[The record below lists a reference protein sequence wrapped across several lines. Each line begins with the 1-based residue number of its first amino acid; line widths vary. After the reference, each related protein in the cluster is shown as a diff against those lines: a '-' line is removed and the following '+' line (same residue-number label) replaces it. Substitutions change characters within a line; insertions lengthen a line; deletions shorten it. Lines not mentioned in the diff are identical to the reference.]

1 MRRHTDPQSK
11 PSTPHD
17 GSYRRLFSHARMV
30 EDLIR
35 RYVAPRW
42 INRLDFSTLEMVPA
56 HFVSENYE
64 QRESDVV
71 WRLRYEPSGEWFYV
85 YLLIEFQ
92 SLVDRF
98 MAIRLLAYIMLL
110 HQSLI
115 RDKRLTRSGKLPP
128 VVPIVLY
135 NGTRKWT
142 APLQV
147 AELIESLPGKAA
159 FLPRF
164 EYLVIDEGHL
174 PREQLEP
181 LDNPVAGVF
190 QLEQS
195 TGLEEIRRIIDGLI
209 EILDD
214 PELRELR
221 RDMATWLRRA
231 VLPARLPGIE
241 VPELQNLQEAKIMLE
256 ERAATWPKQWMAEG
270 FAKGLAKG
278 HAKGLAKGHTSG
290 LREAL
295 TRQAEEKF
303 GSRTASYSEL
313 IAGASEEQLER
324 WLTGILSAT
333 DIAEL
338 FKT

>member
-1 MRRHTDPQSK
+1 MARHTTK
-11 PSTPHD
+11 TTPHD

-35 RYVAPRW
+35 RYVEPPW
-42 INRLDFSTLEMVPA
+42 LDRLDFSTLEMVPA
-56 HFVSENYE
+56 HYVSEELE

-71 WRLRYEPSGEWFYV
+71 WRLRYGHTGDWFYV

-92 SLVDRF
+92 SQVARF
-98 MAIRLLAYIMLL
+98 MAVRVLAYIMLL
-110 HQSLI
+110 YEDLI
-115 RDKRLTRSGKLPP
+115 RKKRLTSSGRLPP

-135 NGTRKWT
+135 NGNRKWT
-142 APLQV
+142 APLEV
-147 AELIESLPGKAA
+147 AELIESLPGYEAL
-159 FLPRF
+159 LPRF

-195 TGLEEIRRIIDGLI
+195 EGLEEIRRIIDGLI

-231 VLPARLPGIE
+231 VFPARLPEIE
-241 VPELQNLQEAKIMLE
+241 VPELHDLQEAKIMLA
-256 ERAATWPKQWMAEG
+256 ERAATWPQQWM
-270 FAKGLAKG
+270 
-278 HAKGLAKGHTSG
+278 TDG
-290 LREAL
+290 LRKAL
-295 TRQAEEKF
+295 TAQIEEKF
-303 GSRTASYSEL
+303 GSLDKPHAEL
-313 IAGASEEQLER
+313 IAEASEGQLER
-324 WLTGILSAT
+324 WLKGILKADAAS
-333 DIAEL
+333 DL
-338 FKT
+338 FA